1 MTVNPDDYRMPILEH
16 LRELRSRIIVCLWA
30 LIGSFFLAFFFAN
43 EIFGFLAEPMNEAL
57 KATDGGTLA
66 VTEAMEGFMVQM
78 KVAAMTA
85 IFISLPVLSYQSWR
99 FIAPALYDQEKRW
112 AVPLMV
118 ASTSLF
124 LAGAGFAYFVVFR
137 FGFPVFLEMN
147 GEDVKA
153 VLSIQSYLSFATT
166 LLVAFGSAFQL
177 PVVIYFL
184 ARIGVI
190 DHIDLVR
197 GFRYSVVIIFVV
209 AAILTPPD
217 VLSQLLMAG
226 PLLVLYGVGIGVARI
241 ATTKRRD

>member
-1 MTVNPDDYRMPILEH
+1 MTYNPDEYRMPILEH
-16 LRELRSRIIVCLWA
+16 LREFRSRIIVCLWA
-30 LIGSFFLAFFFAN
+30 LILSFFLAFFFAN
-43 EIFGFLAEPMNEAL
+43 ELFGFLAAPMNEAL

-85 IFISLPVLSYQSWR
+85 IFISMPVLTYQSWR

-124 LAGAGFAYFVVFR
+124 LAGAAFAYFVVFR
-137 FGFPVFLEMN
+137 LGFPVFLEMN

-166 LLVAFGSAFQL
+166 LLIAFGAAFQL

-190 DHIDLVR
+190 DHLDLIR

-209 AAILTPPD
+209 AAVLTPPD
-217 VLSQLLMAG
+217 VLSQVLMAG
-226 PLLVLYGVGIGVARI
+226 PLLVLYGIGIGVARI

>member
-1 MTVNPDDYRMPILEH
+1 MTYNPDEYRMPILEH

-30 LIGSFFLAFFFAN
+30 LIVSFFAAFFFAN
-43 EIFGFLAEPMNEAL
+43 ELFGFLAAPMNEAL
-57 KATDGGTLA
+57 QGTDGGTLA

-85 IFISLPVLSYQSWR
+85 IFISMPVLTYQSWR

-124 LAGAGFAYFVVFR
+124 LAGAAFAYFAVFR

-166 LLVAFGSAFQL
+166 LLIAFGAAFQL

-190 DHIDLVR
+190 DHLDLIR
-197 GFRYSVVIIFVV
+197 GFRYSVVLIFVV
-209 AAILTPPD
+209 AAVLTPPD
-217 VLSQLLMAG
+217 VLSQVLMAG
-226 PLLVLYGVGIGVARI
+226 PLLVLYGIGIGVARI